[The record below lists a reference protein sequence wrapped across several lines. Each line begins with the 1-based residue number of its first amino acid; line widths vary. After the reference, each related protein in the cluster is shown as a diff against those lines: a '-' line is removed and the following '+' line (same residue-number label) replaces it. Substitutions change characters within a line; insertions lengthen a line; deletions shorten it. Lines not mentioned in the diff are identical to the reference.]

1 MLHLC
6 MLEVRNA
13 HVKRCLNGVQWRMFF
28 TTILCSILIFSCE
41 PEGDTIPT
49 SGIDKGLYP
58 FLFDTGSYWVYKDSV
73 TGSLDSTIV
82 TSIER
87 KIIGT
92 PTVPGGKPKTNSNN
106 EMFEIRYVSYPTNT
120 KFFNILIGG
129 VMSEYEWW
137 SGCVYL
143 SGKQIGL
150 ESERAKINKVLDV
163 LSVEGNEYHDVVQM
177 RIRHPNDSSYLY
189 YADGVGLIKKQKII
203 RDTITETSNLLRYNT
218 ILRPY

>member
-1 MLHLC
+1 LC
-6 MLEVRNA
+6 MLKVRNA
-13 HVKRCLNGVQWRMFF
+13 YVERCFNGVQWGVFI
-28 TTILCSILIFSCE
+28 TIILCSILIFSCKR
-41 PEGDTIPT
+41 EGNTIPT

-58 FLFDTGSYWVYKDSV
+58 FLFDTGSYWVYKDSI
-73 TGSLDSTIV
+73 TGSLDSTVV

-92 PTVPGGKPKTNSNN
+92 PTVPGGKPRTDSRN

-120 KFFNILIGG
+120 KFFNMLIGG
-129 VMSEYEWW
+129 VMSEYDWW
-137 SGCVYL
+137 SGYVYL
-143 SGKQIGL
+143 SGKQIGD
-150 ESERAKINKVLDV
+150 ESDVAKINNVIDV
-163 LSVEGNEYHDVVQM
+163 QNVEGNEYKDVVKM
-177 RIRHPNDSSYLY
+177 RIRHRYDSSYLY

>member
-49 SGIDKGLYP
+49 TGIDKGLYP

-82 TSIER
+82 TSIDR
-87 KIIGT
+87 KTILT
-92 PTVPGGKPKTNSNN
+92 PTVPGGKPKTNSKT
-106 EMFEIRYVSYPTNT
+106 ELFEIRYVSYPTNT
-120 KFFNILIGG
+120 KSFNMLIGR
-129 VMSEYEWW
+129 VISEYDWW
-137 SGCVYL
+137 TGYRYL
-143 SGKQIGL
+143 SGKQIGD
-150 ESERAKINKVLDV
+150 ESDYAKINNVIDV
-163 LSVEGNEYHDVVQM
+163 LNVEGNEYKDVVKM
-177 RIRHPNDSSYLY
+177 RIRHQYDSSYLY
-189 YADGVGLIKKQKII
+189 YVDGVGLIKKQKII

>member
-1 MLHLC
+1 
-6 MLEVRNA
+6 
-13 HVKRCLNGVQWRMFF
+13 
-28 TTILCSILIFSCE
+28 
-41 PEGDTIPT
+41 
-49 SGIDKGLYP
+49 
-58 FLFDTGSYWVYKDSV
+58 
-73 TGSLDSTIV
+73 
-82 TSIER
+82 
-87 KIIGT
+87 
-92 PTVPGGKPKTNSNN
+92 
-106 EMFEIRYVSYPTNT
+106 MFEIRYVSYPTNT

-129 VMSEYEWW
+129 VISEYEWW

>member
-41 PEGDTIPT
+41 REGNTIPT
-49 SGIDKGLYP
+49 TGIAKGLYP
-58 FLFDTGSYWVYKDSV
+58 FLFDTGSYWVHKDSV

-92 PTVPGGKPKTNSNN
+92 PTVPGGKPKPNSNN

-203 RDTITETSNLLRYNT
+203 RDTIIETSNLLRYNT